1 MEKTTEENNRIETEG
16 VKDSALSD
24 LYTDE
29 TQELVRSMQKS
40 ADEMTEKYH
49 ANPFSVRDVV
59 LDIIMFFVC
68 VAGAFGW
75 MLLMLL
81 IVSFISLSYLHF
93 QFDKMVLASVIAAI
107 VTAIVYIILKARKYT
122 GILSRERSKKSDI
135 SDISEKPDKSN

>member
-1 MEKTTEENNRIETEG
+1 MEKTTDENNRIETEG
-16 VKDSALSD
+16 VKESVLSD

-40 ADEMTEKYH
+40 ADEATEKYH

-75 MLLMLL
+75 MMLMLL

-93 QFDKMVLASVIAAI
+93 KFDKMVIASVIAAI

-135 SDISEKPDKSN
+135 SDILEKPDKSN

>member
-1 MEKTTEENNRIETEG
+1 MEKTTDENNRIETEG
-16 VKDSALSD
+16 VKESVLSD

-40 ADEMTEKYH
+40 ADEATEKYH

-75 MLLMLL
+75 MMLMLL

-93 QFDKMVLASVIAAI
+93 KFDKMVLASVIAAI

-135 SDISEKPDKSN
+135 SDILEKPDKSN

>member
-1 MEKTTEENNRIETEG
+1 MEKTTDENNRIETGG
-16 VKDSALSD
+16 VKESVLSD

-40 ADEMTEKYH
+40 ADEATEKYH

-75 MLLMLL
+75 MMLMLL

-93 QFDKMVLASVIAAI
+93 KFDKMVLASVIAAI

-122 GILSRERSKKSDI
+122 VILSRERSGKSDI
-135 SDISEKPDKSN
+135 SEESDKSN

>member
-1 MEKTTEENNRIETEG
+1 MEK
-16 VKDSALSD
+16 KDLSK
-24 LYTDE
+24 LYTDD
-29 TQELVRSMQKS
+29 TQEAIHSMQKS

-75 MLLMLL
+75 MMLMLL

-93 QFDKMVLASVIAAI
+93 KFDKMVLASVIAAI

-135 SDISEKPDKSN
+135 

>member
-1 MEKTTEENNRIETEG
+1 MEKTTDENNRIETGG
-16 VKDSALSD
+16 VKESVLSD

-40 ADEMTEKYH
+40 ADEATEKYH

-75 MLLMLL
+75 MMLMLL

-93 QFDKMVLASVIAAI
+93 KFDKMVLASVIAAI

-122 GILSRERSKKSDI
+122 VILSRERSGKSDI
-135 SDISEKPDKSN
+135 SEEADKSN

>member
-1 MEKTTEENNRIETEG
+1 MEK
-16 VKDSALSD
+16 KDLSK
-24 LYTDE
+24 LYTDD
-29 TQELVRSMQKS
+29 TQETIHSMQKS

-49 ANPFSVRDVV
+49 ANPFSVRDIV

-93 QFDKMVLASVIAAI
+93 KFDKMVLASVIAAI

>member
-40 ADEMTEKYH
+40 ADEATEKYH

-75 MLLMLL
+75 MMLMLL

-93 QFDKMVLASVIAAI
+93 KFDKMVLASVIAAI
-107 VTAIVYIILKARKYT
+107 VTAIVYIIFKARKYT
-122 GILSRERSKKSDI
+122 GIISRERSGKSDI
-135 SDISEKPDKSN
+135 SEESDKSN

>member
-1 MEKTTEENNRIETEG
+1 MEKTSDANNRIETEG
-16 VKDSALSD
+16 VKESVLSD

-40 ADEMTEKYH
+40 ADEATEKYH

-75 MLLMLL
+75 MMLMLL

-93 QFDKMVLASVIAAI
+93 KFDKMVLASVIAAI

-122 GILSRERSKKSDI
+122 VILSRERSGKSDI
-135 SDISEKPDKSN
+135 SEESDKSN

>member
-1 MEKTTEENNRIETEG
+1 MEK
-16 VKDSALSD
+16 KDLSK
-24 LYTDE
+24 LYTDD
-29 TQELVRSMQKS
+29 TQETIHSMQKS

-93 QFDKMVLASVIAAI
+93 KFDKMVLASVIAAI

>member
-1 MEKTTEENNRIETEG
+1 MEK
-16 VKDSALSD
+16 KDLSK
-24 LYTDE
+24 LYTDD
-29 TQELVRSMQKS
+29 TQEAIRSMQKS
-40 ADEMTEKYH
+40 ADEATEKYH

-75 MLLMLL
+75 MMLMLL

-93 QFDKMVLASVIAAI
+93 KFDKMVLASVIAAI